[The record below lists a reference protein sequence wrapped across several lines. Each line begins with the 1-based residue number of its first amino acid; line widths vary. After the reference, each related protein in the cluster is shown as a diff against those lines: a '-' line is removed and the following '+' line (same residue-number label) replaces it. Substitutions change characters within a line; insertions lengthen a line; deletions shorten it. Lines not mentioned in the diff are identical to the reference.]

1 MNNNRYKYHWILF
14 NRIQLKL
21 QIKLCIKKIKIN
33 NKLHLQ
39 MSQKIQK
46 KLIHGLQ
53 LNKILNQVGNLMIY
67 EHFYYVYI
75 KNTQKYSPNAKN
87 PKSVPDDKNSE
98 ASNPTDNSFIN
109 DL

>member
-1 MNNNRYKYHWILF
+1 
-14 NRIQLKL
+14 
-21 QIKLCIKKIKIN
+21 
-33 NKLHLQ
+33 
-39 MSQKIQK
+39 
-46 KLIHGLQ
+46 
-53 LNKILNQVGNLMIY
+53 MIY